1 MLHQTH
7 DTGILYYAVW
17 CTSSKAAEWC
27 LKVPAEKLRWAV
39 GCILTEGNQEFDD
52 ELLKLFEGHGF
63 MLFNIP
69 AVQQV
74 VTTTFPYNTVLS
86 IYIAIYRVYS
96 AIGRYMEVLVCNI
109 VVLLEMLFTYATYH
123 WLSTEQDR

>member
-1 MLHQTH
+1 
-7 DTGILYYAVW
+7 
-17 CTSSKAAEWC
+17 
-27 LKVPAEKLRWAV
+27 
-39 GCILTEGNQEFDD
+39 
-52 ELLKLFEGHGF
+52 